1 MSLKELLNEA
11 LESRTVFT
19 VFGIGIDESTVVT
32 WIIMAVVALL
42 CFILTRGL
50 KLEHISKRQAAVEFA
65 VTKLQSLTQD
75 IAGEHGVR
83 YAPYLITMLIYLF
96 FANIIG
102 VFGFK
107 PPTKSLNVTA
117 SLALMSIILVQ
128 YAAIRE
134 KSLKGWL
141 KSFGRPTKLILPFNI
156 LDLITRPL
164 SLCMRLFGNI
174 LGAFVIM
181 EILKA
186 VVPVVLPAVF
196 SLYFDF
202 FDGILQAYVFV
213 FLTGI
218 YIKEA
223 IE

>member
-1 MSLKELLNEA
+1 MSNLSEILSEEMSSEVVFRIGA
-11 LESRTVFT
+11 LPF
-19 VFGIGIDESTVVT
+19 DESCVVT
-32 WIIMAVVALL
+32 WIIMAVIVLF
-42 CFILTRGL
+42 CFLMTRNL
-50 KLEHISKRQAAVEFA
+50 KVTNISKRQAAIEWIVL
-65 VTKLQSLTQD
+65 KLESFVGNMV
-75 IAGEHGVR
+75 GEEGKGYV
-83 YAPYLITMLIYLF
+83 PYLITILLYISL
-96 FANIIG
+96 ANIAG

-107 PPTKSLNVTA
+107 PPTKTLNVTA
-117 SLALMSIILVQ
+117 ALALMSIVVVQ
-128 YAAIRE
+128 IAGVRAKGGI
-134 KSLKGWL
+134 GWL
-141 KSFGRPTKLILPFNI
+141 KTYRNPINI
-156 LDLITRPL
+156 LDLFTRPL
-164 SLCMRLFGNI
+164 SLCMRLFGNV

-181 EILKA
+181 MILEA